1 MYTIW
6 KRSVHHPTLSI
17 FDAPDHSFSVSKRQG
32 TNTPLQALVLMNDP
46 TFVEASKV
54 LGEKMMAYPEISKS
68 IEDTFRKL
76 TGRTPHP
83 KELQILLELRENE
96 YHKFKANQ
104 NKTKG
109 WLASGEYQIPPGLD
123 PFHLAANAV
132 TASAII
138 NSDAFLTKR

>member
-17 FDAPDHSFSVSKRQG
+17 FDAPDHSVSVSKRQE

-54 LGEKMMAYPEISKS
+54 LGEKMLTYPEISKS
-68 IEDTFRKL
+68 IEDIFRKL
-76 TGRTPHP
+76 TGRKPQP
-83 KELQILLELRENE
+83 RELQILLELRENE
-96 YHKFKANQ
+96 YRKFKADQ

-109 WLASGEYQIPPGLD
+109 WLATGEYQIPPGLD
-123 PFHLAANAV
+123 PCQLAANAV

>member
-6 KRSVHHPTLSI
+6 KRSVHHPALAI
-17 FDAPDHSFSVSKRQG
+17 FDAPDHSVSVSKRQE

-54 LGEKMMAYPEISKS
+54 LGEQMLAYPEISKS
-68 IEDTFRKL
+68 IENTFRKL
-76 TGRTPHP
+76 TGRKPHP
-83 KELQILLELRENE
+83 RELEILLELRENE
-96 YHKFKANQ
+96 YRKFTSDQRKL
-104 NKTKG
+104 KG
-109 WLASGEYQIPPGLD
+109 WLASGEYKIRSDLD
-123 PFHLAANAV
+123 PRQVAANAV